1 MTLPKRNTN
10 NSKNAA
16 KDEKENE
23 SQVITMGMI
32 KSLFH
37 ELFEEQEAKLAETI
51 KSAADVTNKRIDK
64 LSADITKNNERLAEL
79 NDVNDV
85 KERIDASQ
93 EMLEKRMD
101 ILEEKIKKEK
111 QKCQDNLKLMSNENK
126 ELREKIRNLEDRS
139 RRDNLRFSGIEEYQQ
154 ETWDDTEQ
162 VLKDFLDEH
171 LGLRSIGIERAHRVG
186 PKVDNSETPRT
197 IIVKFSSFK
206 AKELILK
213 KANQLKGTGYYI
225 NEDFS
230 KETLEIRKEN
240 WKKVKQLRG
249 NGKYAVLVYD
259 KVVWRERNPTNS
271 AN

>member
-10 NSKNAA
+10 NSQNAA

-23 SQVITMGMI
+23 SQVITMAMI

-51 KSAADVTNKRIDK
+51 KSDVTNKRIDK
-64 LSADITKNNERLAEL
+64 LSADIMKNNERLAEL
-79 NDVNDV
+79 TNDVNDV
-85 KERIDASQ
+85 KESIDASQ

-126 ELREKIRNLEDRS
+126 ELREKLRNLEDRS

-171 LGLRSIGIERAHRVG
+171 LGLRSIGIECAHRVG
-186 PKVDNSETPRT
+186 PKFDNSETPRT
-197 IIVKFSSFK
+197 IVVKFSSFK

-225 NEDFS
+225 NEDFA

-240 WKKVKQLRG
+240 WKKVKQLRE

-259 KVVWRERNPTNS
+259 KVVRRERKSTNS